1 MIEVVGLRR
10 SFGEQVVLRDANLRV
25 HDGRTLAIIGK
36 SGSGKSV
43 LLKHIIGLLK
53 PDAGAIRIDGVDL
66 ATLDYR
72 TLQDVRRRFGVLFQ
86 SGALFDSM
94 NAFENVAFPLR
105 QFTTLSNTEI
115 RRRVNVCLEQVQLR
129 DVGPKQPADL
139 SGGMKKR
146 VALARAIALEP
157 AYILYDE
164 PTSGLDPETSNTI
177 DELINDLARTL
188 HVTSIVVTHD
198 MHSVL
203 TIAQDVAFVH
213 GKTIHWQGTLAE
225 MKASDDPD
233 LNRFIRANAYT
244 LPQTS

>member
-1 MIEVVGLRR
+1 
-10 SFGEQVVLRDANLRV
+10 
-25 HDGRTLAIIGK
+25 
-36 SGSGKSV
+36 
-43 LLKHIIGLLK
+43 
-53 PDAGAIRIDGVDL
+53 
-66 ATLDYR
+66 
-72 TLQDVRRRFGVLFQ
+72 
-86 SGALFDSM
+86 M

-105 QFTTLSNTEI
+105 QFTTLGDAEI
-115 RRRVNVCLEQVQLR
+115 RHRVNVCLEQVQLR

>member
-1 MIEVVGLRR
+1 MIEVVGLHR

-25 HDGRTLAIIGK
+25 QDGRTLAIIGK

-105 QFTTLSNTEI
+105 QFTTLGDAEI

-188 HVTSIVVTHD
+188 QITSIVVTHD

-225 MKASDDPD
+225 MKDSDDPD

>member
-1 MIEVVGLRR
+1 MIEVVGLHR

-25 HDGRTLAIIGK
+25 QDGRTLAIIGK

-72 TLQDVRRRFGVLFQ
+72 TLQNVRRRFGVLFQ

-105 QFTTLSNTEI
+105 QFTTLGDAEI
-115 RRRVNVCLEQVQLR
+115 RHRVNVCLEQVHLP

-157 AYILYDE
+157 TYILYDE
-164 PTSGLDPETSNTI
+164 PTSGLDPETSNAI

-188 HVTSIVVTHD
+188 QITSIVVTHD

-225 MKASDDPD
+225 MKDSDDPD